1 MFEGVH
7 VENGSVYSFFF
18 FLISY
23 IDAEFN
29 LEWCRFL
36 GFFGHLKNINS
47 SFSSITCWILSDA

>member
-1 MFEGVH
+1 MFKGVH

-18 FLISY
+18 ISY

-36 GFFGHLKNINS
+36 GFFGHLK
-47 SFSSITCWILSDA
+47 T

>member
-18 FLISY
+18 LISY

-29 LEWCRFL
+29 LEWC
-36 GFFGHLKNINS
+36 
-47 SFSSITCWILSDA
+47 